1 MQPESKIVKAESFE
15 EVLDNEKLRAELTYA
30 MLENKR
36 VKRLIDMFILVLF
49 LVFIMY
55 TSI

>member
-1 MQPESKIVKAESFE
+1 MQPESKIVKAESIE

-36 VKRLIDMFILVLF
+36 TKRLIDLFILMLF